1 MTVNKETTTTV
12 RLDRKLAEAVRK
24 IAENENRPMKA
35 QLDLLVKF
43 AIFYGCAPLVRRTPT
58 HAQKWLAKR
67 KEVPHEGSLG
77 TKQKGR
83 SLTK

>member
-1 MTVNKETTTTV
+1 MNKETTTTV

-24 IAENENRPMKA
+24 IALRERRPMKT

-43 AIFYGCAPLVRRTPT
+43 AIAYGCKPLDAPPT

>member
-1 MTVNKETTTTV
+1 MNSDKTATIRMDARLVSKVKRLAKLRGMTVKGFME
-12 RLDRKLAEAVRK
+12 LAAKVTCVSIERD
-24 IAENENRPMKA
+24 E
-35 QLDLLVKF
+35 Q
-43 AIFYGCAPLVRRTPT
+43 AIPST

-77 TKQKGR
+77 IKQKGR